1 MNARTY
7 NLNTEAAKSA
17 DQMGNRITETGKYI
31 GKFVSAEA
39 ITSTKQTEGI
49 EFSFVANDG
58 RSADFLTLWT
68 YNNEGKELY
77 GLKTLNALMTCMRV
91 KGITPQPG
99 TVEKWESGGK
109 VKKQATVFPDLMGKP
124 IGVLLQ
130 REPYEKKDGSTGY
143 KFNIYAAFDAASEMM
158 ASEILDKST
167 KADKLGK
174 LVAGLTDRKMSAP
187 MAPAGPQGAHAG
199 HFDDLDQDIPF

>member
-7 NLNTEAAKSA
+7 ALNTEAAKSA

-39 ITSTKQTEGI
+39 ITSTKQTEGV
-49 EFSFVANDG
+49 EFSFLATDG

-68 YNNEGKELY
+68 YNNEGKELF

-91 KGITPQPG
+91 KNIAPQPG
-99 TVEKWESGGK
+99 TVQKWENGGK
-109 VKKQATVFPDLMGKP
+109 VTKQTTIFPDLMSKP

-187 MAPAGPQGAHAG
+187 MAPAGPQGAPAG